1 MDKTNRKKAILVVS
15 LLILAVS
22 ISSFVMIKVFEG
34 LTAPFGKNSDKKVVY
49 IQYLGDVNQIWS
61 VPLDESE
68 PTMIYEAPVGISLLQ
83 ASHSNDV
90 SPDLVEKVK
99 DKGMMDFDEFEIRIS
114 DLSLSSDRNLL
125 AWQESYEWCPGN
137 YCMGTSSI
145 KIMRLD
151 KLSIVSTIDT
161 ERLFSN
167 LKWSPSANY
176 LAFDEQQTSNSGTQ
190 YHKVWLWNNSDES
203 FTTLTD
209 GSNPSWAPSS
219 SLISVI
225 SFDLND
231 NSQKLKIVDIN
242 NPEKQIDVIG
252 ANKIIKEFFGAS
264 WSPDGKRLIILG
276 KQSENPD
283 LSLYIVDTETFSDG
297 YFLPSSSAGKYQA
310 PLAWSSNGKWIATR
324 EISSENPFGLII
336 VDARNGETILNA
348 SKLLGKILSWQ
359 WSDDGKKYCVL
370 ALMISHLISQ
380 QLIF

>member
-1 MDKTNRKKAILVVS
+1 
-15 LLILAVS
+15 
-22 ISSFVMIKVFEG
+22 
-34 LTAPFGKNSDKKVVY
+34 
-49 IQYLGDVNQIWS
+49 
-61 VPLDESE
+61 
-68 PTMIYEAPVGISLLQ
+68 
-83 ASHSNDV
+83 
-90 SPDLVEKVK
+90 
-99 DKGMMDFDEFEIRIS
+99 
-114 DLSLSSDRNLL
+114 
-125 AWQESYEWCPGN
+125 
-137 YCMGTSSI
+137 MG
-145 KIMRLD
+145 R
-151 KLSIVSTIDT
+151 
-161 ERLFSN
+161 
-167 LKWSPSANY
+167 
-176 LAFDEQQTSNSGTQ
+176 
-190 YHKVWLWNNSDES
+190 
-203 FTTLTD
+203 
-209 GSNPSWAPSS
+209 

-359 WSDDGKKYCVL
+359 WSDDGKKILCVSIDDKSPNIPTINIL
-370 ALMISHLISQ
+370 DVENGNLEVVEYPSSIGDYISNSNKYFGPI
-380 QLIF
+380 IITITW